1 MLSGLVAGR
10 LGAQLQVH
18 LVSVSSTMKAED
30 RSQHVRQH
38 HTRHEVGKLTW
49 TAKKAV
55 RLLSWKDPSCREYS
69 GLSG

>member
-38 HTRHEVGKLTW
+38 HTRHEVGKLT
-49 TAKKAV
+49 
-55 RLLSWKDPSCREYS
+55 LDC
-69 GLSG
+69 